1 MDTIRKILVPTD
13 FSAHAQEAF
22 RVAHGLAKTIGA
34 TLVVF
39 HVARPP
45 AVATEDGRLLSD
57 PTKKGS
63 KDLWDELKKVAAPD
77 PAVKVQREVIVADR
91 NFAGHILTILEK
103 QGCDLIVMGT
113 HGRGWLEHLLF
124 GSTTDEV
131 VRKAHCPVMVVK
143 APAHA
148 QAVRRREGSEKAVGG
163 PAAKS

>member
-1 MDTIRKILVPTD
+1 METIRKILVPTD

-22 RVAHGLAKTIGA
+22 RVAHGLAKALGA

-39 HVARPP
+39 HVARAP

-57 PTKKGS
+57 PTKKDS
-63 KDLWDELKKVAAPD
+63 KDLWEELKKVAASD

-91 NFAGHILTILEK
+91 NFAGHILNIVEK
-103 QGCDLIVMGT
+103 QGCELIVMGT
-113 HGRGWLEHLLF
+113 HGRGWLEHVLF

-143 APAHA
+143 APAHVR
-148 QAVRRREGSEKAVGG
+148 AVRQREGSEKAVGG
-163 PAAKS
+163 PAGKA